1 MAGATER
8 KAMTLGQDPT
18 NPVRLLLS
26 DAHRNALSAYLRVVE
41 ENCRT
46 IERSL
51 DGFQGIYYEYVR
63 QLPDETKQEIQL
75 ALSEFLRILHELQAN
90 LGLQKREVDLP
101 RWLNAYLTHIWEI
114 LCESKSDSLK
124 AFGSV
129 PDDLRA
135 YLDPRVDELLSI
147 LKRMRLK
154 VEGTLV
160 EKSQGG
166 MRE

>member
-1 MAGATER
+1 MAGTKER
-8 KAMTLGQDPT
+8 KAMTVGQDPT

-26 DAHRNALSAYLRVVE
+26 DAHRNGLSAYLRVVE

-154 VEGTLV
+154 VEGMLV